1 MKTSIGISE
10 GHRQNDKSNLHA
22 DICMDIETWST
33 SQDVSPKKDVQCKR
47 M

>member
-1 MKTSIGISE
+1 MKTSIDISE
-10 GHRQNDKSNLHA
+10 RPRQNDKSNLHT

-33 SQDVSPKKDVQCKR
+33 LEDVSPKKDVQCKR